1 MEDGG
6 AEGGELD
13 LQSRRGREAKIIIHE
28 LSFSRRESFVGGK
41 GEGRD
46 VCRKSR
52 GSVEYVGGGGG
63 EGIIGIGFRNYERGL
78 FEQ

>member
-28 LSFSRRESFVGGK
+28 LGA
-41 GEGRD
+41 
-46 VCRKSR
+46 SR
-52 GSVEYVGGGGG
+52 GERASSEGKEKAGMYAERVE
-63 EGIIGIGFRNYERGL
+63 EASST
-78 FEQ
+78 